1 MILSHLF
8 RKIRFDAQTK
18 GEGRAVVVVVVVNA
32 ICVCDAPHHRLICD
46 ANGEG
51 YETTEHSRLPFGIY
65 HMCACRNQFPK
76 SSEQTEWGWAH
87 IAHVS
92 LFFRCGSILRD

>member
-46 ANGEG
+46 ANGKGPRPQSTVVCRSASIICVRVEIS
-51 YETTEHSRLPFGIY
+51 SRNRPNKPNGVGRTS
-65 HMCACRNQFPK
+65 HMF
-76 SSEQTEWGWAH
+76 
-87 IAHVS
+87 
-92 LFFRCGSILRD
+92 LFFSLRLDFA